1 MVQLSDSAIS
11 QLMFRKLHR
20 LCIFTFLPFGPIELL
35 TMERAAA
42 ASHSPN
48 ITHFPGRDDDIS
60 TVRDVARK
68 TFETL
73 ELNVKTCLKITKL
86 VDAITSDQGTGL
98 RRWSCTN
105 SDLNLRR
112 FKDLINSL
120 RRKQDAWLAMRCS
133 ALESGF
139 KPSGETYTIL
149 GIPPEVIAYMH
160 I

>member
-1 MVQLSDSAIS
+1 
-11 QLMFRKLHR
+11 
-20 LCIFTFLPFGPIELL
+20 
-35 TMERAAA
+35 MECTAA
-42 ASHSPN
+42 ASHPLDT
-48 ITHFPGRDDDIS
+48 THFPGRDDDIS

-98 RRWSCTN
+98 RRWSRTN

-112 FKDLINSL
+112 FKDLIHAL

-133 ALESGF
+133 ALETGL
-139 KPSGETYTIL
+139 KLSGESYTIL
-149 GIPPEVIAYMH
+149 GILPEVIAYMH

>member
-1 MVQLSDSAIS
+1 
-11 QLMFRKLHR
+11 MFRKLQR
-20 LCIFTFLPFGPIELL
+20 LSIIIFPHFAATELL
-35 TMERAAA
+35 TMECAAA
-42 ASHSPN
+42 ASHLLDT
-48 ITHFPGRDDDIS
+48 THFTGRDDDIS

-86 VDAITSDQGTGL
+86 VDAISSDQGTGL
-98 RRWSCTN
+98 RRWSRTN

-112 FKDLINSL
+112 FKDLIHSL

-139 KPSGETYTIL
+139 KLSGETYTIL
-149 GIPPEVIAYMH
+149 GILPKVIAYMH
-160 I
+160 IQLTSL